1 MGDFAVAPC
10 GKPQENDENC
20 EGGQENLGGKPL
32 LFSLKEV
39 LHIDCHR
46 NSYIYYIPNSYICQ
60 VDNRN
65 CQKCPKKAKFGLMG
79 KDLPKIGIYANLV
92 G

>member
-32 LFSLKEV
+32 HFSKRDLFLASKRSCILIVIGTPTYIIYQTATYVKWITETVKSALK
-39 LHIDCHR
+39 R
-46 NSYIYYIPNSYICQ
+46 PNL
-60 VDNRN
+60 
-65 CQKCPKKAKFGLMG
+65 A
-79 KDLPKIGIYANLV
+79 
-92 G
+92 